1 MWQAPFWE
9 RVVDVRLRRPR
20 PIGFADK
27 YGNAAKRTAVNFS
40 YQPKAALN
48 RKRDSLH
55 TVSVG
60 ALIASKWFK

>member
-27 YGNAAKRTAVNFS
+27 YGNAAKRTALNFS
-40 YQPKAALN
+40 YQPLAVIGAFRGCSD
-48 RKRDSLH
+48 RKN
-55 TVSVG
+55 
-60 ALIASKWFK
+60 F

>member
-1 MWQAPFWE
+1 MGGPS
-9 RVVDVRLRRPR
+9 
-20 PIGFADK
+20 
-27 YGNAAKRTAVNFS
+27 RTGSN
-40 YQPKAALN
+40 QPKAALN

>member
-40 YQPKAALN
+40 YQPEAA
-48 RKRDSLH
+48 RS
-55 TVSVG
+55 
-60 ALIASKWFK
+60 